1 MTKLKVLIADGLAD
15 DGIAI
20 LQRVADVTSKPKIT
34 TEELIAELPQY
45 QALVV
50 RSRTK
55 VTKQVIDA
63 GTSLKVIGRSGVG
76 VDNIDVDAATVK
88 GIAVVNS
95 PLAATVSVAELT
107 MGLIIAMSREIPRG
121 DSAMKNGEWL
131 KSGLNGV
138 ELYSKTLGLV
148 AVGRIGAAVAGR
160 AGAFGMKVMA
170 YDPFLSDE
178 DIRRRQAS
186 PTTLDGLLA
195 ASDFISIH
203 SPLTPQTQGL
213 IGASAFAKMKNGVRI
228 VCAARGGVVDEA
240 ALLEALNSGKVAGAA
255 LDVFENEPPGKSP
268 LVMHPKVIG
277 TPHVG
282 AQTAE
287 AQRRASIDIADEVC
301 AVLEG
306 KEPRWRVTG
315 KQ

>member
-131 KSGLNGV
+131 KSGLNGM

-148 AVGRIGAAVAGR
+148 AVGVLA
-160 AGAFGMKVMA
+160 
-170 YDPFLSDE
+170 
-178 DIRRRQAS
+178 RR
-186 PTTLDGLLA
+186 
-195 ASDFISIH
+195 
-203 SPLTPQTQGL
+203 
-213 IGASAFAKMKNGVRI
+213 
-228 VCAARGGVVDEA
+228 
-240 ALLEALNSGKVAGAA
+240 
-255 LDVFENEPPGKSP
+255 
-268 LVMHPKVIG
+268 
-277 TPHVG
+277 
-282 AQTAE
+282 
-287 AQRRASIDIADEVC
+287 
-301 AVLEG
+301 
-306 KEPRWRVTG
+306 
-315 KQ
+315 

>member
-1 MTKLKVLIADGLAD
+1 MSKLTVLIADGLAAE
-15 DGIAI
+15 GIAI
-20 LQRVADVTSKPKIT
+20 LQRIAEVVAKPKIT
-34 TEELIAELPQY
+34 TEELIAEMPRY

-50 RSRTK
+50 RSRTR
-55 VTKQVIDA
+55 VTQQVIEA

-76 VDNIDVDAATVK
+76 VDNIDVDAATAK
-88 GIAVVNS
+88 GITVVNS

-107 MGLIIAMSREIPRG
+107 MGLIIAMAREIPRA
-121 DSAMKNGEWL
+121 DSAMKGGEWL
-131 KSGLNGV
+131 KSGLNGI

-178 DIRRRQAS
+178 DIRKRQAA

-203 SPLTPQTQGL
+203 APLTPQTKGL
-213 IGASAFAKMKNGVRI
+213 IGAAAFAKMKSGVRI

-255 LDVFENEPPGKSP
+255 LDVFETEPPGKSP

-287 AQRRASIDIADEVC
+287 AQRRAGIDIAEEVC

-306 KEPRWRVTG
+306 KEPRWKVTSNL
-315 KQ
+315 